1 MGICAGFSSGFLQ
14 VMSIATGMTGS
25 NEPSSFTNAR
35 TALALDHRLKI
46 CIDRAGD
53 PDAGLIRDEAGRRV
67 DHGKNGKMN
76 SETGSQS
83 VASVLMV
90 NRWAMRPTR
99 VL

>member
-1 MGICAGFSSGFLQ
+1 MGICAGFSGGFLQ
-14 VMSIATGMTGS
+14 IVSIAAGMTGS
-25 NEPSSFTNAR
+25 NEPSRRSDAR
-35 TALALDHRLKI
+35 TALALDHAINVR
-46 CIDRAGD
+46 IDITGN
-53 PDAGLIRDEAGRRV
+53 PDAGLIVQRASGGV
-67 DHGKNGKMN
+67 DHEKNGKMN